1 MIYAFAALFVFQL
14 VGEFIVQWTHL
25 PLPGPLVGMALMLV
39 AMLIR
44 GRIPEA
50 LERTADKLFSH
61 MMLFFIPIVTGVM
74 MHFER
79 VANEGPAF
87 IIACVVGSAV
97 SLVVTALTLQW
108 MLQRTQQKLLQ
119 NSLPPE
125 SGVGQ

>member
-14 VGEFIVQWTHL
+14 MGEFIVQWTHL

-44 GRIPEA
+44 GRIPDA

-79 VANEGPAF
+79 VANEGLAF

-108 MLQRTQQKLLQ
+108 MLQRTRQKSLQ

>member
-14 VGEFIVQWTHL
+14 IGEFIVQWTHL

-44 GRIPEA
+44 GRIPDA

-79 VANEGPAF
+79 VANEGLAF

-108 MLQRTQQKLLQ
+108 MLQRTRQKSLQ